1 MQKEMSTLTETIE
14 KFRTKQFIHD
24 FHIKDDY
31 LVCDETGEKF
41 SAEELII
48 ERTGRYEGDSN
59 PDDMSV
65 IYAITAN
72 SGTQGILIDAFGAY
86 SNPAI
91 SEFIRN
97 VPVKE
102 IDPNQVSQI

>member
-1 MQKEMSTLTETIE
+1 MSTLTETIE

-24 FHIKDDY
+24 FRIKENY
-31 LVCDETGEKF
+31 LVCDDTEEKF
-41 SAEELII
+41 SPEELII

-65 IYAITAN
+65 IYAISAKT
-72 SGTQGILIDAFGAY
+72 GTQGILIDAFGAY

-102 IDPNQVSQI
+102 IDPNQVSPIINT